1 MPVATR
7 EDPSTTLQLPSTNR
21 HPVFFTAKPTSKS
34 SRATEAALTA
44 AEAGGGR
51 GGPAA
56 AVPALGIDDDVA
68 THKPLSQIAPPPP
81 VESCIT
87 SGGGFTLHVGGDND

>member
-68 THKPLSQIAPPPP
+68 THKLLSQITPP
-81 VESCIT
+81 CIF
-87 SGGGFTLHVGGDND
+87 GGGTILHVGGDYD